1 MRFHQLLVS
10 EVERLT
16 EDSVAIGFEVPP
28 ELREEYRFAPGQHL
42 TLRRDENGQ
51 EVRRSYSICASPGS
65 GRLRVAVKM
74 VEAGVFSSYANDGLQ
89 PGDVLDVMTPA
100 GRFTTAVDPDRSRHY
115 AAIAAG
121 SGITPILSLVT
132 AILEVE
138 SGSRVT
144 LVYGNRRTSS
154 IMFLEE
160 LQDLKNVHSGR
171 LHLINVLSREV
182 PEVEL
187 FHGRIDRD
195 KLTRLF
201 DTVLPPSTVDEW
213 FLCGPF
219 EMVLAARALLV
230 EREVPESAIHLELF
244 HVEEAPRTRVERP
257 VGQTARPEDL
267 SKVTV
272 ILGGRA
278 ASFDLERDTDAIL
291 DAALAVRTDLPFAC
305 KGGVCGTCRS
315 RLVSGEVEMERNYA
329 LEREEIDAGIVLA
342 CQSRPLT
349 PEVTIDFDV

>member
-1 MRFHQLLVS
+1 MRFHELAVAD
-10 EVERLT
+10 VERLT
-16 EDSVAIGFEVPP
+16 EDSVAITFDVPP
-28 ELREEYRFAPGQHL
+28 ELREEYLFAPGQHL
-42 TLRRDENGQ
+42 TLRREEDGQ
-51 EVRRSYSICASPGS
+51 EVRRSYSICSSPGS

-74 VEAGVFSSYANDGLQ
+74 VEAGIFSSYANDGLK
-89 PGDVLDVMTPA
+89 PGDRLDVMTPA
-100 GRFTTAVDPDRSRHY
+100 GRFTTAVHPDRSRHY

-121 SGITPILSLVT
+121 SGITPILSLIS

-138 SGSRVT
+138 PDSRVT

-195 KLTRLF
+195 KMTRLL

-219 EMVLAARALLV
+219 EMVLNARSLLT
-230 EREVPESAIHLELF
+230 ERAVPESAVHLELF
-244 HVEEAPRTRVERP
+244 HIEDAPRKRVERP

-278 ASFDLERDTDAIL
+278 ATFDLERDTDAIL

-329 LEREEIDAGIVLA
+329 LDREEVDAGIVLA
-342 CQSRPLT
+342 CQSRPT
-349 PEVTIDFDV
+349 TAEVTIDFDV